1 VELLL
6 KNGAEIDATDML
18 KMTPLHWAVERGH
31 VTVIECLLRHG
42 ANAHLE
48 SKFEKTALDIAA
60 DNGRTDILQ
69 LLQYA
74 DKFQADGPI
83 IEGDVSCEA
92 NKQDSPDQSSTSV
105 LATLAALA
113 EASGPLSA
121 QTTATTTTADAIQW
135 LESQGLTM
143 LPADN
148 STIVG
153 TALDGGQTISLT
165 EAGKLA
171 LTWAKKQNVLCT
183 QAIETENIDNT
194 VDGTIHNVV
203 NSINNQKV
211 ITIVTD
217 QSQIPQLAG
226 DGPIL
231 VAMTNSGISPT
242 EAITL
247 PQEERNGEPSADVSL
262 DREQLQ
268 RRLEEA
274 RRKAEEYKEQLR
286 MKEHEAEEY
295 LKKLEAMAD

>member
-1 VELLL
+1 
-6 KNGAEIDATDML
+6 MY
-18 KMTPLHWAVERGH
+18 
-31 VTVIECLLRHG
+31 VIFARL
-42 ANAHLE
+42 
-48 SKFEKTALDIAA
+48 
-60 DNGRTDILQ
+60 
-69 LLQYA
+69 
-74 DKFQADGPI
+74 
-83 IEGDVSCEA
+83 
-92 NKQDSPDQSSTSV
+92 
-105 LATLAALA
+105 
-113 EASGPLSA
+113 
-121 QTTATTTTADAIQW
+121 
-135 LESQGLTM
+135 
-143 LPADN
+143 
-148 STIVG
+148 
-153 TALDGGQTISLT
+153 

-247 PQEERNGEPSADVSL
+247 PQEERNGEPVSKKIKKEKPSADVSL